1 MEKRKRTPALLS
13 IMGEEDGKEGSEKGP
28 DEGHDEKHQIAEEIL
43 EAFESKDAKGLA
55 SGLSAFFACCESEP
69 HSEE

>member
-1 MEKRKRTPALLS
+1 MEKKKRSPALLS

-28 DEGHDEKHQIAEEIL
+28 DEKHQIAEEIL
-43 EAFESKDAKGLA
+43 EAFESKDAAGLA

-69 HSEE
+69 SEGE